1 VPAFPPLPSGAA
13 GSGPLF
19 FVVLDASTALAA
31 IFSDEPLQLKA
42 LGLLDELEKAGAVL
56 LAPPLWESE
65 TSSNVR
71 LRVQSR
77 KTLPPE
83 DERTSYA
90 LLDALPV
97 QIVGDDTR
105 QSARDLAMRFSM
117 VRCYDAT
124 YLALAQARGVDVWT
138 ADEKLFNTVSG
149 ALPWVKFVGH
159 WTAGAAVPTAPTSA
173 P

>member
-1 VPAFPPLPSGAA
+1 MSLALNSPLTTS
-13 GSGPLF
+13 PL
-19 FVVLDASTALAA
+19 VVAMDASVCIAA

-42 LGLLDELEKAGAVL
+42 LGLLDELGKAGARFI
-56 LAPPLWESE
+56 APPLWESE
-65 TSSNVR
+65 TSSAVR
-71 LRVQSR
+71 LRVQIK
-77 KTLPPE
+77 KTL
-83 DERTSYA
+83 
-90 LLDALPV
+90 LPV
-97 QIVGDDTR
+97 DEAGAYARLDKLPVEIVTDETR
-105 QSARDLAMRFSM
+105 QSARVLAMRFSM

-159 WTAGAAVPTAPTSA
+159 WTAGAAVPTSPTSA